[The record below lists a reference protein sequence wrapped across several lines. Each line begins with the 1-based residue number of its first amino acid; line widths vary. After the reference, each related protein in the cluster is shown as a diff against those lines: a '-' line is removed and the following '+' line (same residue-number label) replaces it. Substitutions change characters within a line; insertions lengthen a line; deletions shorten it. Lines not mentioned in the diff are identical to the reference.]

1 MKSLIL
7 LLLCSVFSAQAGIVQ
22 PSCTPQGICG
32 KARDQ
37 SKAQATAAQKPNAP
51 TSNPNNN
58 TTNTSNASPSQNV
71 TRNVGPALTLPTVN
85 PPPRGFV
92 PPKQN

>member
-7 LLLCSVFSAQAGIVQ
+7 LLMFSVFSAQAGISH

-32 KARDQ
+32 KPTDK
-37 SKAQATAAQKPNAP
+37 SKAPATAAQKTNAP

-58 TTNTSNASPSQNV
+58 TTSTNNASPSQNV
-71 TRNVGPALTLPTVN
+71 TRNVGPAPTLPTVN
-85 PPPRGFV
+85 PPPRGFT

>member
-1 MKSLIL
+1 MKPLIL
-7 LLLCSVFSAQAGIVQ
+7 LLLWSATYAQAGIGH

-37 SKAQATAAQKPNAP
+37 SKAPATAAQKPNAP
-51 TSNPNNN
+51 ISNPNNN
-58 TTNTSNASPSQNV
+58 TTSTNNASPSQNV
-71 TRNVGPALTLPTVN
+71 KRNVGPPPTLPTVN
-85 PPPRGFV
+85 PPPKGFT